1 MSTLNLLLENLDP
14 LAQLLLQALLRT
26 LWQGMLIAGLVW
38 LLLRIFKQASAT
50 TRHAVWL
57 ASLLMISALPFIAI
71 ATSKNLTPQVAQQV
85 QVQKPLARLMSSEL
99 PPVTYP
105 QNSVEQVSEERLLS
119 LAKKPGLARTFKDID
134 QSAVLEEARKMV
146 TLSESA
152 NASHPASSHPLITNT
167 NTPINQSSVWQRAS
181 NWFFNSRFPLGL
193 MIGWL
198 LVSVLMLGRLAHNY
212 HLLLNMRRSMQ
223 PADELR
229 QTRIEQLTAQFGIR
243 RFVLLFTSTKVK
255 VPMTVGALK
264 PVIVLPPQL
273 ADELSDSEFDSI
285 AAHELAHIRRWDF
298 LTNLLQRFA
307 QAFLFFH
314 PAVWFIG
321 DQLMIERELACDDW
335 AVKMCEPRRYASC
348 LTRLVEMLG
357 DSRPLAAAAG
367 ILFGKHVISRRV
379 EMILNRER
387 NATTA
392 VSKPA
397 LAYAIGMAALL
408 VAACSL
414 MSPVIAVPLGQ
425 QKAKQ
430 QKKETKATSPA
441 TAQTVPLPP
450 LPPDV
455 LPPDFADFPEI
466 AETALPPLPPDAV
479 DAELA
484 ALDEATLSALI
495 QEPARP
501 AQAPQ
506 PALPGVAVAGGIPGG
521 VSGGV
526 PGGAIGGIATAVPG
540 SAGGL
545 TWAQAPVAATIA
557 GSWDQDGKKKEPTIP
572 ESEMLGLLVDIVKK
586 DSDPNV
592 RQEALQGIYRM
603 RSEAASNA
611 LVSLYDSISDPKS
624 KGEIIAY
631 LLRREGDNVNNSRA
645 IAKLTQIAKT
655 ETNEELR
662 NRAIRYLG
670 NVKGDEGAT
679 NLIQIYDASQDAKTK
694 QYLIRSLAYN
704 KSPKA
709 IEKLKQIA
717 KNDSDPQIRS
727 AAIRSLYSVDS
738 RLYLETI
745 PPGQRIGMLDFDR
758 EFIAPRAFDFNNNF
772 NFEFDAKRWEEMSRE
787 WEQKWKENQGK
798 YKELIEKMQIDGL
811 DKLNLEMPKLEL
823 KLKELNEKLKTEKDV
838 NLLSPVENQL
848 RSQISQLTAQLA
860 TVNRNNAG
868 SSAQQTLQETISL
881 LNSLQRQLGRT
892 RPVRV
897 ITPRPA
903 VAPSFREAPTPRPAR
918 AAKPEES
925 GSVKVAEA
933 QLRLELAQVEAKLET
948 LRSQYTDKHPT
959 VVEARA
965 LQSSLERQLSQVR
978 PSAR

>member
-1 MSTLNLLLENLDP
+1 MSALNLLLENLDP

-57 ASLLMISALPFIAI
+57 ASLLIISALPFIAI
-71 ATSKNLTPQVAQQV
+71 ATSKNVTPQPSQQTQLQRPVASN
-85 QVQKPLARLMSSEL
+85 LMPSAI

-105 QNSVEQVSEERLLS
+105 QNSVEQISEQPLSS
-119 LAKKPGLARTFKDID
+119 LAKKQTSARTFTDFE
-134 QSAVLEEARKMV
+134 QAVALEEARKTV

-152 NASHPASSHPLITNT
+152 SVSRIATPQAPTIKQAPNVKQNAGMGF
-167 NTPINQSSVWQRAS
+167 WQRAS
-181 NWFFNSRFPLGL
+181 DWFFDSRLPLAL
-193 MIGWL
+193 IIVWL
-198 LVSVLMLGRLAHNY
+198 LISALMLGRLAHSY
-212 HLLLNMRRSMQ
+212 HVLLNMRRSMQ
-223 PADELR
+223 PAEELR
-229 QTRIEQLTAQFGIR
+229 QKRVEQLTAHFGVR
-243 RFVLLFTSTKVK
+243 RFVLLFTSPQVK

-264 PVIVLPPQL
+264 PVIVMPPHL
-273 ADELSDSEFDSI
+273 ADNLSDSEFDSI
-285 AAHELAHIRRWDF
+285 AAHELAHIRRWDY

-348 LTRLVEMLG
+348 LTRLVEILG

-397 LAYAIGMAALL
+397 VAYAIGMAALL

-430 QKKETKATSPA
+430 QKKETKAPTPA
-441 TAQTVPLPP
+441 TAQPAPLAP
-450 LPPDV
+450 LAPEA
-455 LPPDFADFPEI
+455 LPADFADFPEI
-466 AETALPPLPPDAV
+466 AEVPLPPLPPDAI
-479 DAELA
+479 DSEIA
-484 ALDEATLSALI
+484 ALDEAMLTALI
-495 QEPARP
+495 QDPARP
-501 AQAPQ
+501 AQPTMPP
-506 PALPGVAVAGGIPGG
+506 PAVGIA
-521 VSGGV
+521 GGV
-526 PGGAIGGIATAVPG
+526 PGGVATTAPAIAGTAWGQAPIASTAPINGVG
-540 SAGGL
+540 
-545 TWAQAPVAATIA
+545 WAQSPVVATIP
-557 GSWDQDGKKKEPTIP
+557 GGWDQDNKKKEPTIP
-572 ESEMLGLLVDIVKK
+572 ETEMLNLLVDIVKK
-586 DSDPNV
+586 DSDANV

-611 LVSLYDSISDPKS
+611 LVSLYDSITDPKS

-631 LLRREGDNVNNSRA
+631 LLRREGDNSKA

-679 NLIQIYDASQDAKTK
+679 NLIQIYDTVQDAKTK

-704 KSPKA
+704 KSGKA
-709 IEKLKQIA
+709 VEKLKQIA

-727 AAIRSLYSVDS
+727 AAIRSLYSIDG
-738 RLYLETI
+738 RLYMETLA
-745 PPGQRIGMLDFDR
+745 PGQRIGMLDASRDLLTPRYFEFDGKLDGN
-758 EFIAPRAFDFNNNF
+758 FNFNNDF
-772 NFEFDAKRWEEMSRE
+772 KFEFDAKRWEEMQRD
-787 WEQKWKENQGK
+787 WEMKWKENQGK

-811 DKLNLEMPKLEL
+811 NNLRLEMPKIEL
-823 KLKELNEKLKTEKDV
+823 KLKELEDKLKLEKDV
-838 NLLSPVENQL
+838 NLISPVENQL
-848 RSQISQLTAQLA
+848 RSQISQLKSQLA
-860 TVNRNNAG
+860 AVNHRNSQSA
-868 SSAQQTLQETISL
+868 AQQTLQETIDL
-881 LNSLQRQLGRT
+881 LNSLQRNLGRT
-892 RPVRV
+892 RPIRV
-897 ITPRPA
+897 VSPRPA
-903 VAPSFREAPTPRPAR
+903 VTPDVRIAPTARPAR
-918 AAKPEES
+918 VIRSTGEGAATSS
-925 GSVKVAEA
+925 GASF
-933 QLRLELAQVEAKLET
+933 
-948 LRSQYTDKHPT
+948 
-959 VVEARA
+959 
-965 LQSSLERQLSQVR
+965 
-978 PSAR
+978 

>member
-1 MSTLNLLLENLDP
+1 MSMLNLLLENLDP

-26 LWQGMLIAGLVW
+26 LWQGMLISGLVW

-57 ASLLMISALPFIAI
+57 ASLLMISVLPFVAI

-85 QVQKPLARLMSSEL
+85 QVQKPAARLMSSEL
-99 PPVTYP
+99 PPVTHP
-105 QNSVEQVSEERLLS
+105 QNRVEQVSEQPLPSTSRQQSS
-119 LAKKPGLARTFKDID
+119 LRAFADLD
-134 QSAVLEEARKMV
+134 QIVAMEEARKPV

-152 NASHPASSHPLITNT
+152 NASHLASTHPLITQ
-167 NTPINQSSVWQRAS
+167 TPINKPSVWQRAS

-198 LVSVLMLGRLAHNY
+198 LVSMLMLGRLAHNY

-229 QTRIEQLTAQFGIR
+229 QNRIEQLTTQFGIR

-298 LTNLLQRFA
+298 LTNLLQRLA

-425 QKAKQ
+425 QKARQ

-450 LPPDV
+450 LPPDA
-455 LPPDFADFPEI
+455 LPDFADLQEL
-466 AETALPPLPPDAV
+466 AEAPLPPPPPDAV

-495 QEPARP
+495 QDPARP

-506 PALPGVAVAGGIPGG
+506 PPLPGVAVAGGIPGG

-526 PGGAIGGIATAVPG
+526 PGGAIGGIATTVPG

-631 LLRREGDNVNNSRA
+631 LLRREGDNSKA
-645 IAKLTQIAKT
+645 ISKLTQIAKT

-717 KNDSDPQIRS
+717 KNDNDPQIRS

-758 EFIAPRAFDFNNNF
+758 EFIAPRAFEFNNNF
-772 NFEFDAKRWEEMSRE
+772 NFEFDAKRWEEMQRD
-787 WEQKWKENQGK
+787 WELKWKDNQGK

-811 DKLNLEMPKLEL
+811 DKLKLEMPKLEL
-823 KLKELNEKLKTEKDV
+823 KLKELNEKLKSEKDV
-838 NLLSPVENQL
+838 NLLSPIESQL
-848 RSQISQLTAQLA
+848 RGQISQLTAQVA
-860 TVNRNNAG
+860 AVSRKYAD
-868 SSAQQTLQETISL
+868 SSAQPTLQETINL
-881 LNSLQRQLGRT
+881 LSSLQRQLART
-892 RPVRV
+892 RQVRV
-897 ITPRPA
+897 VSPRPA
-903 VAPSFREAPTPRPAR
+903 VAPSVEITPTPRAARPAR
-918 AAKPEES
+918 PTGQ
-925 GSVKVAEA
+925 GSAGS
-933 QLRLELAQVEAKLET
+933 T
-948 LRSQYTDKHPT
+948 L
-959 VVEARA
+959 
-965 LQSSLERQLSQVR
+965 
-978 PSAR
+978 